1 VSNAGGLTMKYGTFI
16 TSIRPEKIAANL
28 RQAEN
33 AGFESAWIGEHL
45 IMPVNYQS
53 KYPYSPDGRF
63 PAPPDVPFHDPMM
76 TLTYAAAVTERIRL
90 ATGVFVVPLR
100 NPVTTAKSVA
110 TLDCLS
116 NGRMIFGI
124 GIGWFAE
131 EFAAAGVGA
140 HFKDRALRT
149 REYLET
155 MKALWTQ
162 EEPTFQGKT
171 FSISG
176 VRFNPKPV
184 QKPHPPIVVGGT
196 SDLALKRAVRY
207 GDGWYGIARSLDE
220 ARELIGR
227 LRELERQAARQR
239 PVEITLSLRTGHPLT
254 VDEVRQLGALGV
266 ERTLVGLPLRALE
279 GEEVSRFRD
288 EIMAKV

>member
-1 VSNAGGLTMKYGTFI
+1 LALKFGTFI
-16 TSIRPEKIAANL
+16 TSMRLEKIATNL
-28 RQAEN
+28 RQAED

-53 KYPYSPDGRF
+53 KYPYTPDGRF
-63 PAPPDVPFHDPMM
+63 PAPLDVPFHDPMM
-76 TLTYAAAVTERIRL
+76 TLTYAAAVTTRIRL

-100 NPVTTAKSVA
+100 NPVTTAKSVVS
-110 TLDCLS
+110 LDVLS
-116 NGRMIFGI
+116 NGRVIFGV

-140 HFKDRALRT
+140 HFSDRALRT
-149 REYLET
+149 REYIEI

-162 EEPTFQGKT
+162 DDPVYEGKT
-171 FSISG
+171 FSING

-196 SDLALKRAVRY
+196 SEQALKRTVRY
-207 GDGWYGIARSLDE
+207 GDGCYGIARSLEE
-220 ARELIGR
+220 ARHLIGR
-227 LRELERQAARQR
+227 LRHFESAASRVH

-254 VDEVRQLGALGV
+254 VDEVRQLRDLGV
-266 ERTLVGLPLRALE
+266 DRTLAGLPLRALD
-279 GEEVSRFRD
+279 GNDVQHFHD
-288 EIMAKV
+288 EIMTKM